1 MDHNPDADELKN
13 AWFERSFLTSFAQL
27 PLLSASYTIQ
37 RLSNL
42 LGTATTRSGVGS
54 TIDFP

>member
-27 PLLSASYTIQ
+27 PLLSAFCTI
-37 RLSNL
+37 
-42 LGTATTRSGVGS
+42 
-54 TIDFP
+54 